1 MEIDP
6 RDLVRNN
13 LSFVVWIARTYRH
26 RGVAFDELVAQGNLG
41 LLEAARRF
49 DPTRGTKFTTYA
61 SWWIRKAILM
71 ALDATTRAGSPR
83 TLSLDDHLGDSPTEP
98 RSARIADR
106 GSVDP
111 EAALL
116 DGEAARL
123 VRAAVVGLPRLDR
136 TVLEHRFGLEDRPVL
151 SLRET
156 GAALG
161 LCGERV
167 RQIERRSLDHLRRAL
182 RRRTHH
188 LRPTDKPIRSAVS
201 RSNLTPS
208 APCGLR

>member
-1 MEIDP
+1 VEIDP
-6 RDLVRNN
+6 ADLVRNN

-61 SWWIRKAILM
+61 AWWIRKSILT
-71 ALDATTRAGSPR
+71 ALAAAKGGSAR
-83 TLSLDDHLGDSPTEP
+83 TLSLDDPLADRPNEP
-98 RSARIADR
+98 RSAGIADR
-106 GSVDP
+106 GAIDP
-111 EAALL
+111 QAALL
-116 DGEAARL
+116 EREAARL
-123 VRAAVVGLPRLDR
+123 VRAAVVGLPQLDR

-182 RRRTHH
+182 RRTPHH
-188 LRPTDKPIRSAVS
+188 LRPTDRPMRSAVS
-201 RSNLTPS
+201 RSNFTTS
-208 APCGLR
+208 ASCGFR

>member
-6 RDLVRNN
+6 ADLVRNN

-49 DPTRGTKFTTYA
+49 DPARGAKFTTYA
-61 SWWIRKAILM
+61 SWWIRKAILI
-71 ALDATTRAGSPR
+71 ALAPGVVR
-83 TLSLDDHLGDSPTEP
+83 TVSLDDHPPESPTEA

-106 GSVDP
+106 GALDP
-111 EAALL
+111 EAVLL
-116 DGEAARL
+116 DGEAMRL
-123 VRAAVVGLPRLDR
+123 VRAAVVDLPRLDR

-182 RRRTHH
+182 RRTPHH
-188 LRPTDKPIRSAVS
+188 LRPTVKPMRSAVS
-201 RSNLTPS
+201 RSNFTAS